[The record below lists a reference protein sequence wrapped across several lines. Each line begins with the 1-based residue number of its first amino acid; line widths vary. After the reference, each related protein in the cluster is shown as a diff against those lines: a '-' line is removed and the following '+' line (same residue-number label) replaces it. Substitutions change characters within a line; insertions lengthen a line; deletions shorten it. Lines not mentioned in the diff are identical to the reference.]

1 MLDPGLLFRRESISS
16 YHVDIALPWYMVF
29 KTVRLVEITWE
40 MSLGGKEKTKY
51 KVNLNID
58 LHVSIKEMFMLWFLN
73 MNSLLSQWIYY
84 LWNSNF
90 KTHT

>member
-1 MLDPGLLFRRESISS
+1 M
-16 YHVDIALPWYMVF
+16 MF
-29 KTVRLVEITWE
+29 KTVRLVEITRE

-73 MNSLLSQWIYY
+73 MNSLLSQ
-84 LWNSNF
+84 
-90 KTHT
+90 